1 MEQTLAPSAE
11 PAEPADIAVAPR
23 GPSLSPSR
31 AADFMTCPLLYRF
44 RVIDRLPEP
53 PTEATARG
61 TLVHAALERLFD
73 LPADARTPEAART
86 LLEPEWDRLAEDSP
100 ELAALFPSES
110 ERHDWLVSATA
121 VLDAYFSLEDPRR
134 LEPASRELLVEAE
147 LPSGLR
153 LRGYIDRLDVAPGGE
168 IRIVDYKT
176 GKAPREAYE
185 ASALF
190 QMKFYALVIWKI
202 RGVVPRVLQLMYLAE
217 GQVLRYSPDE
227 ADLRAVE
234 RKVDALWAAISRARE
249 AGDWR
254 PRPSRLCD
262 WCNHKEFCPE
272 FGGTLPPLPEPSPA
286 PAPGEAAELPR
297 STRPLTREPVRL
309 PRSTR
314 PLTREPVR
322 LPRSARPL
330 TPKRP
335 SAYPEAPVPRGYAAG
350 HFPIYRYKPRGFGRH
365 IDAVVHDHEG
375 FCVLEG
381 VKVFVINAY
390 IPGGGIH
397 ASRRLLGGAGA
408 AGGQTG

>member
-1 MEQTLAPSAE
+1 MAPPATDPTEAE
-11 PAEPADIAVAPR
+11 AAPR

-61 TLVHAALERLFD
+61 TLVHAALERLFE
-73 LPADARTPEAART
+73 LPAGSRTPESARA
-86 LLEPEWDRLAEDSP
+86 LLEPEWDRLAEESP
-100 ELAALFPSES
+100 ELAALFSTDS
-110 ERHDWLVSATA
+110 ERHDWLRSATA

-134 LEPASRELLVEAE
+134 LEPASRELYVEAE

-190 QMKFYALVIWKI
+190 QMKFYALVIWKT

-272 FGGTLPPLPEPSPA
+272 FGGTPPPLPATPAAPPLPEPAPTPQAAMPA
-286 PAPGEAAELPR
+286 PEPTPAPTPAPTLAA
-297 STRPLTREPVRL
+297 
-309 PRSTR
+309 
-314 PLTREPVR
+314 
-322 LPRSARPL
+322 
-330 TPKRP
+330 
-335 SAYPEAPVPRGYAAG
+335 
-350 HFPIYRYKPRGFGRH
+350 
-365 IDAVVHDHEG
+365 D
-375 FCVLEG
+375 
-381 VKVFVINAY
+381 
-390 IPGGGIH
+390 
-397 ASRRLLGGAGA
+397 
-408 AGGQTG
+408 